1 VKVSAERIEDSQVVL
16 NIEVDQERLDSSLN
30 KAYRKL
36 VQKTAVPGFRKGKAP
51 REMLERY
58 LGKHRLLHEAL
69 DILVPEVYQE
79 AVQENNLEP
88 IDQPELELLQEEPP
102 IIKATVPV
110 QPTIELG
117 DYRSVRVEREAVEP
131 DTSEVDRA
139 LEDLRHRY
147 AVHEPVERPV
157 QFGDIIRLDIK
168 ADVGDEVFLNS
179 EDVEVRLREDNEV
192 IFAGFAEQLIGM
204 AQEVEKKFSLTVPD
218 DFPEEEYRGKTC
230 DFAVLIRDVKQEQ
243 LPDLND
249 DFAQEVGEGFPDLKA
264 LREHLEA
271 DARSQLE
278 NEAESAYQQK
288 ALDELVERTEKIEF
302 PPVLLEREI
311 DRLLREEAR
320 AYGQD
325 VDRYL
330 EQLKLTPEELRERFR
345 DQAEERLRR
354 SLVMSR
360 IAELEN
366 LSVEHEEIDA
376 EIERMAASAGPQA
389 NQMRA
394 LFASAAGHDAIGRSI
409 LTRKTLERISA
420 IASDSELPEPAAEAA
435 AQAAAEAAAE
445 PTETEEPEEKVSVPR
460 RRSKGG

>member
-1 VKVSAERIEDSQVVL
+1 MKVSAERIEDSQVVL

-249 DFAQEVGEGFPDLKA
+249 DFAQEVGEGFPNLKA

-420 IASDSELPEPAAEAA
+420 IASGSELPEPAAEAA